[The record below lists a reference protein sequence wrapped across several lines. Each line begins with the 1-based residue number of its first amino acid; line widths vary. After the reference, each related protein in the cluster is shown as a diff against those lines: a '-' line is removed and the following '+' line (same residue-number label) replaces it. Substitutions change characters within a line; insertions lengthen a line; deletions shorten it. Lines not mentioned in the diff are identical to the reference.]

1 MPALIDAARSVA
13 PLAAELAGQA
23 ERERRLP
30 GPVSDALRDAG
41 IYRML
46 VPSSLGGGEAEP
58 AEMIE
63 VLETLGRADG
73 AAGWCAMVSAT
84 AGMVL
89 ARMAPEAA
97 GEVFPTPET
106 VLAGVF
112 APHGRAE
119 RRGDRLL
126 VVNGHWSFGSN
137 IENSDWVF
145 AGCRIEGQG
154 PVLLALRRE
163 QVRLIDTWRVSG
175 LRGTGSHDF
184 EVDGLSV
191 PVQLAADPE
200 AVHPSQG
207 GALYSFPLIGT
218 LALGIASVA
227 LGIATAAI
235 DELVEVAGAKVPS
248 GSRRR
253 LADRE
258 VVQAALARARG
269 EVRAGRALM
278 LEEARDAWSEALAGE
293 ISLQR
298 RASLR
303 LAATHAMSASVSA
316 TGEIFSHAGGS
327 AIYET
332 SALQRRLRDVHVAAQ
347 HMMVAPPTYELIG
360 RVELGLEVEG
370 RGL

>member
-1 MPALIDAARSVA
+1 M
-13 PLAAELAGQA
+13 
-23 ERERRLP
+23 
-30 GPVSDALRDAG
+30 
-41 IYRML
+41 
-46 VPSSLGGGEAEP
+46 
-58 AEMIE
+58 
-63 VLETLGRADG
+63 
-73 AAGWCAMVSAT
+73 
-84 AGMVL
+84 
-89 ARMAPEAA
+89 
-97 GEVFPTPET
+97 
-106 VLAGVF
+106 
-112 APHGRAE
+112 
-119 RRGDRLL
+119 
-126 VVNGHWSFGSN
+126 
-137 IENSDWVF
+137 
-145 AGCRIEGQG
+145 
-154 PVLLALRRE
+154 
-163 QVRLIDTWRVSG
+163 
-175 LRGTGSHDF
+175 
-184 EVDGLSV
+184 
-191 PVQLAADPE
+191 
-200 AVHPSQG
+200 
-207 GALYSFPLIGT
+207 
-218 LALGIASVA
+218 ALGIASVA